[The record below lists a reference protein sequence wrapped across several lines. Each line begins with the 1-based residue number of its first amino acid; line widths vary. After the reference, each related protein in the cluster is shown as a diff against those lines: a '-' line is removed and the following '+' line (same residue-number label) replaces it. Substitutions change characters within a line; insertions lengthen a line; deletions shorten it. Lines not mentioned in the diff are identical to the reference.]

1 MVHPRIARAR
11 LDSLLRQFPI
21 VTLLGLRQVGKSTF
35 ARWALPDY
43 DVFDLENPAALL
55 RLETDGQ
62 LILEQS
68 RKTII
73 DEAQRLPGLFPLLRS
88 HIDRHPERKIVLLGS
103 ASPKLVKK
111 ISESLAGRT
120 GFLELGGISI
130 LEAGQEPLWIKGSFP
145 RLHWSR
151 PLASPGDWIPA
162 FLRTYVEQDIPQ
174 LGFRISSQKMLR
186 LLSMLAHSQ
195 GSLCNLSEL
204 GASLGFDYH
213 SVSHILDIFEGTFL
227 VRRLPPYF
235 ANLGKRLVKSPKLY
249 IRDTGILHHLLGIAF
264 TKTALLSHPKAGASF
279 ETFCVEQLINLAR
292 LEDPSAEAFFFRTQ
306 TGVEVDLLL
315 KLNGELIPIEIKL
328 TLAAQGLQ
336 RLERVMGYLRLK
348 RGFIVH
354 LAEGFAEIRRGIWA
368 GSLPRVMSRLFRAAA
383 HTFSGTPGRGGRP
396 GSGGSGTASWRQ
408 ASRRR

>member
-11 LDSLLRQFPI
+11 LESLLRQFPI

-35 ARWALPDY
+35 ARWALPGFET
-43 DVFDLENPAALL
+43 FDLENPAALL

-68 RKTII
+68 KRIVI
-73 DEAQRLPGLFPLLRS
+73 DEAQRLPALFPLLRS
-88 HIDRHPERKIVLLGS
+88 HIDQHPNHKIVLLGS

-130 LEAGQEPLWIKGSFP
+130 LEADQEPLWIKGAFP

-151 PLASPGDWIPA
+151 PRASPEDWFPA
-162 FLRTYVEQDIPQ
+162 FLRTYLEQDIPQ
-174 LGFRISSQKMLR
+174 LGFRVSSQKMMR

-195 GSLCNLSEL
+195 GSICNLSEL
-204 GASLGFDYH
+204 GGSLGIDYH

-227 VRRLPPYF
+227 ARRLQPYF

-249 IRDTGILHHLLGIAF
+249 IRDTGILHHLLGIPF
-264 TKTALLSHPKAGASF
+264 NKKALLSHPKVGASF
-279 ETFCVEQLINLAR
+279 ETFCIEQIINLAR
-292 LEDPSAEAFFFRTQ
+292 LEDPAAEVFFFRTQ

-315 KLNGELIPIEIKL
+315 KFRGKLIPIEIKL
-328 TLAAQGLQ
+328 SLAAQSIQ
-336 RLERVMGYLRLK
+336 RLELGMKYVGLK
-348 RGFIVH
+348 RGYIVH
-354 LAEGFAEIRRGIWA
+354 MADGLTEIRRGIWA
-368 GSLPRVMSRLFRAAA
+368 GSLARIITCLFRTAKPA
-383 HTFSGTPGRGGRP
+383 GRTGPCLR
-396 GSGGSGTASWRQ
+396 AI
-408 ASRRR
+408 